1 MSLVADSRHAGELI
15 ASPNFNERRE
25 VAAPD
30 LLILHYTGMETAE
43 AAVERLTMTGSDVS
57 CHYMVF
63 EDGRIAQ
70 MVAEAERAWHAGV
83 ASWDGATDINSRS
96 IGIEIVNSGHDYS
109 YPDFPDIQI
118 ESVIALCKDICG
130 RHALKAQHVLAH
142 SDVAPGRKRDPGE
155 KFPWGRLAAEGVGHW
170 VAPEEAGVAAGPVPG
185 DSGPEVA
192 ALKAALADYGYGID
206 RNDVLDAAAFDVVVA
221 FQRHFRPE
229 RVDGI
234 ADRST
239 VTTLQRLLAAL
250 LPIG

>member
-1 MSLVADSRHAGELI
+1 MSLVADSRHADRLI
-15 ASPNFNERRE
+15 ASPNFNERRG

-43 AAVERLTMTGSDVS
+43 AAVERLMATGSDVS
-57 CHYMVF
+57 CHYVVF

-70 MVAEAERAWHAGV
+70 MVAESERAWHAGV
-83 ASWDGATDINSRS
+83 ASWGGASDINSRS
-96 IGIEIVNSGHDYS
+96 IGIEIVNCGHDHG
-109 YPDFPDIQI
+109 YPDFPGIQI
-118 ESVIALCKDICG
+118 ESVTALCKDICV
-130 RHALKAQHVLAH
+130 RHALKPQHVLAH

-155 KFPWGRLAAEGVGHW
+155 KFPWALLAAKGIGHW
-170 VAPEEAGVAAGPVPG
+170 VSPEEAGVAAGPVPG

-192 ALKAALADYGYGID
+192 ALKAALADYGYGISRD
-206 RNDVLDAAAFDVVVA
+206 DVFDATAFDVVVA

-250 LPIG
+250 RPTV

>member
-1 MSLVADSRHAGELI
+1 MSLVADSRHADRLI
-15 ASPNFNERRE
+15 ASPNFNVRRG
-25 VAAPD
+25 VDAPD
-30 LLILHYTGMETAE
+30 LLILHYTGMETADD
-43 AAVERLTMTGSDVS
+43 AVERLTAAGSDVS
-57 CHYMVF
+57 CHYLVF

-83 ASWDGATDINSRS
+83 ASWGGASDINSRS
-96 IGIEIVNSGHDYS
+96 IGVEIVNSGHDYG
-109 YPDFPDIQI
+109 YPDFPGIQI
-118 ESVIALCKDICG
+118 ESVTALCKDICV

-155 KFPWGRLAAEGVGHW
+155 KFPWGRLAEEGVGHW
-170 VAPEEAGVAAGPVPG
+170 VAPEAAGVAAGPGPG
-185 DSGPEVA
+185 DSGPEVS
-192 ALKAALADYGYGID
+192 ALKAALADYGYGVD
-206 RNDVLDAAAFDVVVA
+206 RDDVFDAATFDVVVA

-250 LPIG
+250 TPVG